1 MKPLLIAISGG
12 SGSGKTTVANKI
24 IELLKG
30 SKNAVLIHLDDYY
43 KDLSNMPKKDRGK
56 VNFDHPDSLDWP
68 LLREHMCSLSDG
80 KAVKIPTYSFKD
92 HTRMKAGKAAKPA
105 KIMIFEGIF
114 ALCDEECNRHFGLRI
129 FVDTDGDIRFIRRMQ
144 RDIKER
150 GRTPESVISQWVN
163 TVKPMHE
170 QFIEPSKKYAHI
182 ILPEHERGVSIEL
195 IKEGIKGLVK

>member
-1 MKPLLIAISGG
+1 MKPLLIAIGGG

-24 IELLKG
+24 IELLKD

-43 KDLSNMPKKDRGK
+43 KDLSNMPMRDREK
-56 VNFDHPDSLDWP
+56 TNFDHPDSIDWP
-68 LLREHMCSLSDG
+68 LLREHMCSLIDG
-80 KAVKIPTYSFKD
+80 KAVKVPNYSFKE
-92 HTRMKAGKAAKPA
+92 HTRIKPSKSMKPA

-114 ALCDEECNRHFGLRI
+114 ALYDEECNRHFGLRI
-129 FVDTDGDIRFIRRMQ
+129 FIDTDSDIRFIRRMQ

-150 GRTPESVISQWVN
+150 GRTPESVISQWIS
-163 TVKPMHE
+163 TVKPMHDR
-170 QFIEPSKKYAHI
+170 FIEQSKKYAHI